1 MDSDFERFT
10 KSSSFAANG
19 ERKKSKRC
27 AGTLSLA
34 FTAILALM
42 VCAGIY
48 YVFHTDS
55 RESFFDELVTT
66 GGAVRSLQTKRTL
79 SSGETY
85 KQLICKTEDCHTVSQ
100 YVKSCM
106 NEKVDPCEDFFNY
119 ACGGWIK
126 KNPIPKTSSSFSTF
140 SKLNQQIEKILRKI
154 LEMDGSADTKVLRKV
169 KNFYK
174 SCMNMNMIN
183 KRGDLPMKK
192 LIEYLGSWPMTKNA
206 QWNEEKWNLYDIL
219 LKIHHEFTSSGG
231 PLFSL
236 HVSDDPVHNEKHILE
251 VRRLIFYAKIKGT
264 CRLKGHMWNESRNH
278 SLYLWHQI

>member
-10 KSSSFAANG
+10 KSSSFAANS
-19 ERKKSKRC
+19 EKKQSRRC

-34 FTAILALM
+34 FTGVLALM
-42 VCAGIY
+42 LCAGVF
-48 YVFHTDS
+48 YVYHTDS
-55 RESFFDELVTT
+55 RESSFDELVTT

-79 SSGETY
+79 SNGGTFE
-85 KQLICKTEDCHTVSQ
+85 QLICNSKACQNVSQ

-106 NEKVDPCEDFFNY
+106 DEKVDPCDDFFNY

-154 LEMDGSADTKVLRKV
+154 LETDGSEDTKVLRKV

-174 SCMNMNMIN
+174 SCMNIKMIN
-183 KRGDLPMKK
+183 KRGDLPMEN
-192 LIEYLGSWPMTKNA
+192 LIKYLGSWPMTKNA
-206 QWNEEKWNLYDIL
+206 DWNEKEWNLYDIL
-219 LKIHHEFTSSGG
+219 LKIHQEFTSSGG

-251 VRRLIFYAKIKGT
+251 VSSYMIL
-264 CRLKGHMWNESRNH
+264 
-278 SLYLWHQI
+278 